1 MDPIT
6 LVSLWW
12 VVPAAAG
19 ATAVTV
25 MGVRSGSR
33 RRKHL
38 AFDAARMQ
46 LAEARTAAVASTAAL
61 KAARAELAHATAER
75 GAGRAPAADVS
86 RARQLLREAEQQA
99 KAASALVRARRAR
112 VAASRAELAAPGDPL
127 ERLYAAHDTVNNRW
141 MEYETDPARAIA
153 FPQMSDVKV
162 PATAAFFA
170 AQRHARDTRPAADA
184 KRVTPA
190 EFAAYRD
197 AVTELERAL
206 VDAERAA
213 GAVREP
219 RPAWQDT
226 AHQVIELGAEAIRSV
241 TDRTSRRR
249 EEP

>member
-1 MDPIT
+1 M
-6 LVSLWW
+6 LLELWW
-12 VVPAAAG
+12 VLPVVAGGAG
-19 ATAVTV
+19 AAVI
-25 MGVRSGSR
+25 GARSGGR
-33 RRKHL
+33 RRRRL
-38 AFDAARMQ
+38 GFDAARMQ
-46 LAEARTAAVASTAAL
+46 LAEARNAAVATTAAL
-61 KAARAELAHATAER
+61 KAARAEVAHANAER
-75 GAGRAPAADVS
+75 GAGRASDIDVT
-86 RARQLLREAEQQA
+86 RARRALREAEQHA

-127 ERLYAAHDTVNNRW
+127 ERLWAAHDALNVRW

-153 FPQMSDVKV
+153 FPQMSDVEA

-170 AQRHARDTRPAADA
+170 AQLRARDARPAADA
-184 KRVTPA
+184 RRVTPA

-197 AVTELERAL
+197 AVTELERAF

-241 TDRTSRRR
+241 TDRTARRR
-249 EEP
+249 EDPR